1 MTIDDIKEKLNIIKK
16 SLDIIQAIFP
26 IDKLKQEK
34 ADLEEQQNA
43 PDFFSDMKKVQQV
56 GKQIA
61 SIDRKITQISKLV
74 NDYQS
79 IEFLANECKDDEQSI
94 IHELEL
100 AINNL
105 EKDTASARIE
115 ALLNGK
121 YDNCNAILT
130 IQAGAGGTE
139 AQDWAE
145 MLYRMYVRYC
155 EEHHF
160 KIQMISSLEGEEA
173 GLKSVSF
180 LIKGKDAYGY
190 LKGESGVH
198 RLVRI
203 SPFDAS
209 KRRHTS
215 FASVEVTP
223 ELSDKI
229 DIQIEEKD
237 LRIDTYRSSGAGGQ
251 NVNKT
256 DSAVRITHI
265 PTGIVVTCQNQRN
278 QIQNRETAMNILK
291 SRLYLL
297 KEQERKDKISSLQG
311 EQKNI
316 EWGSQIR
323 SYVFCPYTLVK
334 DHRTNYETGDVKG
347 VLDGNIDGF
356 IKAYLAYEV
365 KNND

>member
-94 IHELEL
+94 IYELEL

-121 YDNCNAILT
+121 YDNCNVLLT

-145 MLYRMYVRYC
+145 MLLRMYQRYVALRGYQA
-155 EEHHF
+155 EILDITEGDGAGIKGVTL
-160 KIQMISSLEGEEA
+160 KIEGEN
-173 GLKSVSF
+173 
-180 LIKGKDAYGY
+180 AYGY
-190 LKGESGVH
+190 LKAEKGVH

-203 SPFDAS
+203 SPFDSNA
-209 KRRHTS
+209 RRQTS
-215 FASVEVTP
+215 FASVEVIP
-223 ELSDKI
+223 EIKNDNEIEIKPEDLKI
-229 DIQIEEKD
+229 D
-237 LRIDTYRSSGAGGQ
+237 TFHSGGCGGQ
-251 NVNKT
+251 GVNTT
-256 DSAVRITHI
+256 DSAVRVKHI
-265 PTGIVVTCQNQRN
+265 PTGIVVQCQNERS
-278 QIQNRETAMNILK
+278 QIQNKETAINVLK
-291 SRLYLL
+291 SKLAQLQEEQQQKDLNKIQGDL
-297 KEQERKDKISSLQG
+297 KK
-311 EQKNI
+311 I

-323 SYVFCPYTLVK
+323 SYVFHPYNMVK
-334 DHRTNYETGDVKG
+334 DHRTDYETSDTTG
-347 VLDGNIDGF
+347 VMNGKIQPF
-356 IKAYLAYEV
+356 IEEYLKKSAT
-365 KNND
+365 